1 VTTDGIPARRE
12 GAVGTREGRRVE
24 VARAVARPGLG
35 WTGVEDEGQAC
46 RGGEGGGAAWFGLDW
61 GGRRLRPCDDSVTLP
76 SADKGR
82 DGKQCALVFSVEL
95 IFLSKILSRHPSDL
109 LGESDS

>member
-1 VTTDGIPARRE
+1 VRLAHERAGVSRWR
-12 GAVGTREGRRVE
+12 GRWRGLVW
-24 VARAVARPGLG
+24 VGLG
-35 WTGVEDEGQAC
+35 WKTRGQAC

>member
-1 VTTDGIPARRE
+1 
-12 GAVGTREGRRVE
+12 
-24 VARAVARPGLG
+24 
-35 WTGVEDEGQAC
+35 
-46 RGGEGGGAAWFGLDW
+46 
-61 GGRRLRPCDDSVTLP
+61 VTLP

-95 IFLSKILSRHPSDL
+95 IFLSKILSRHPSDF